1 MSRIDSKWSNTGLLT
16 LIALLFAGLAPANV
30 AVAADEEAAIEEV
43 VVTGSRIKRTG
54 METASP
60 ISVFTSADIEASGL
74 TTIEDFIQK
83 AIVTKNWSYRRS
95 KFMAF
100 VAEYFSIT
108 LMTVLPFSS
117 LIFVIKISLQY
128 FMGY

>member
-60 ISVFTSADIEASGL
+60 ISVFTSADIEASGFN
-74 TTIEDFIQK
+74 DD
-83 AIVTKNWSYRRS
+83 
-95 KFMAF
+95 
-100 VAEYFSIT
+100 
-108 LMTVLPFSS
+108 
-117 LIFVIKISLQY
+117 
-128 FMGY
+128 